1 MAIEYG
7 TIAVVPKGEWD
18 SNTQYEV
25 ANLVTLDGSSYVAHT
40 EPPVGT
46 LPTNM
51 AYWQVS
57 AQGTSKA
64 TADSV
69 GTVKPDGVTTEV
81 NTDGVLSA
89 KIATQ
94 STAGMVKGSPGI
106 TVGTGGAI
114 DVNTAF
120 TQATELANII
130 AGEAI
135 AQVLGKISKS
145 IATTM
150 NLDQNALLKN
160 MLTNMDANDSSKIPT
175 SAFIHTLVERIGMGE
190 DLDIGDNLTA
200 AFNAL
205 NSNLVDYITYRD
217 FAFTDLSFTAG
228 TIGTRGYQGTI
239 PSDTLAISGYTPI
252 AFSIVFAND
261 SSQYIPITIYAT
273 TSGILYFNLY
283 RATTSSVS
291 GAAVTVRAVYRKSL
305 V

>member
-25 ANLVTLDGSSYVAHT
+25 ANLVTLDGSSYIAHT
-40 EPPVGT
+40 QPPVGT
-46 LPTNM
+46 LPTNT

-64 TADSV
+64 TAESV

-81 NTDGVLSA
+81 SADGTLSA
-89 KIATQ
+89 KTATQ

-135 AQVLGKISKS
+135 AQVLGKISKA

-160 MLTNMDANDSSKIPT
+160 MLTNMDANDQNKINT
-175 SAFIHTLVERIGMGE
+175 AAYVHTLTERIGMSTELTAGA
-190 DLDIGDNLTA
+190 NLTA
-200 AFNAL
+200 ALNAL
-205 NSNLVDYITYRD
+205 NSNLAV
-217 FAFTDLSFTAG
+217 L
-228 TIGTRGYQGTI
+228 
-239 PSDTLAISGYTPI
+239 
-252 AFSIVFAND
+252 V
-261 SSQYIPITIYAT
+261 T
-273 TSGILYFNLY
+273 TSAMADCNNPTSLSAFCDVNTLNTPYKQGI
-283 RATTSSVS
+283 TSRQTGRCLSVLASNRYNSQLFLS
-291 GAAVTVRAVYRKSL
+291 GGSGLFQRTVADGSWTAWVAI
-305 V
+305 

>member
-25 ANLVTLDGSSYVAHT
+25 ANLVTLDGSSYIAHT
-40 EPPVGT
+40 QPPVGT
-46 LPTNM
+46 LPTNT

-64 TADSV
+64 TAESV

-81 NTDGVLSA
+81 SADGTLSA
-89 KIATQ
+89 KTATQ

-135 AQVLGKISKS
+135 AQVLGKISKA

-160 MLTNMDANDSSKIPT
+160 MLTNMDANDQNKINT
-175 SAFIHTLVERIGMGE
+175 AAYVHTLTERIGMSTELTAGA
-190 DLDIGDNLTA
+190 NLTA
-200 AFNAL
+200 ALNAL
-205 NSNLVDYITYRD
+205 NSNLENK
-217 FAFTDLSFTAG
+217 FTDSTVPFTISSLATGASAQFVIPDKTGYLLVSTMFALPGASTQSIIIKHIYRQTIVVTNLSG
-228 TIGTRGYQGTI
+228 STI
-239 PSDTLAISGYTPI
+239 
-252 AFSIVFAND
+252 
-261 SSQYIPITIYAT
+261 SSQD
-273 TSGILYFNLY
+273 LN
-283 RATTSSVS
+283 
-291 GAAVTVRAVYRKSL
+291 VYCLWKKA
-305 V
+305 